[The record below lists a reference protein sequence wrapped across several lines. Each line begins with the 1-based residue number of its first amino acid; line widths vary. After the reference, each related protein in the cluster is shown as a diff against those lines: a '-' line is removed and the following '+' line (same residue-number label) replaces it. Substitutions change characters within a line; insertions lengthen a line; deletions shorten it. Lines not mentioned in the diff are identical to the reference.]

1 MRNLLN
7 LSLLKH
13 KISFLNSEI
22 RIWPDDLYGPLN
34 YDTFGVA
41 MCKEKK
47 KHTVN
52 IEWGLERT
60 IQN

>member
-7 LSLLKH
+7 LSLLKY
-13 KISFLNSEI
+13 KISLLNSKI

-41 MCKEKK
+41 MRKEKK
-47 KHTVN
+47 KYVVD
-52 IEWGLERT
+52 IEWTLERT
-60 IQN
+60 I